1 MKREWN
7 ENVRRIV
14 CALAVSAFAVSL
26 AGAAAKMGKPDPQM
40 KAVLTSLAALH
51 GRPIEK
57 LTPQEA
63 RKQPT
68 PADAVKALL
77 KKQGESTAPEPV
89 GKVEDTTVPGPGGD
103 IPVRVYTPKGDGPFP
118 VIVYYHGGGW
128 VIATIDT
135 YDATP
140 RALVNLTNA
149 VVISV
154 EYRKAPEHKFP
165 AAHEDAYA
173 ALQYVAQN
181 ADKYDGDP
189 KRVAVVGES
198 AGGNMASAVCLL
210 AKQRNGALPIY
221 EVLVYPVASGTL
233 NWPSVQE
240 NANAKPLNKP
250 MLQWF
255 FKYTLNS
262 PDDAKNPLLD
272 LVNADV
278 SGLPPATVVTAQ
290 IDPLRSEGQA
300 YAKHLKDA
308 GIYVRYMN
316 YDGVTHEFFGMSAV
330 VDKAKAAQQFVAD
343 GLKTAFN
350 E

>member
-1 MKREWN
+1 MK
-7 ENVRRIV
+7 NVRRMI
-14 CALAVSAFAVSL
+14 CALTVSAFAVSL
-26 AGAAAKMGKPDPQM
+26 VGAQMMGKPDPQM
-40 KAVLTSLAALH
+40 KAVLTQLVALH
-51 GRPIEK
+51 GKPIEK

-77 KKQGESTAPEPV
+77 KKQGKSAAPEAV
-89 GKVEDTTVPGPGGD
+89 GKVEDATIPGPGGN
-103 IPVRVYTPKGDGPFP
+103 IPIRIYSPGGSGPFP

-128 VIATIDT
+128 VIATNDT

-140 RALVNLTNA
+140 RALVNLTKH
-149 VVISV
+149 VVVSV

-165 AAHEDAYA
+165 VAHEDAYA
-173 ALQYVAQN
+173 ALQYVMQN
-181 ADKYDGDP
+181 ADKYNGDP

-198 AGGNMASAVCLL
+198 AGGNMASAVCLM
-210 AKQRNGALPIY
+210 AKNRNGMMPIY
-221 EVLVYPVASGTL
+221 EGLVYPVASGTL
-233 NWPSVQE
+233 NWPSVKE
-240 NANAKPLNKP
+240 NANAKPLNKA
-250 MLQWF
+250 MLVWF

-308 GIYVRYMN
+308 GIDVRYMN

-330 VDKAKAAQQFVAD
+330 VDKAKEAQQFVAD
-343 GLKTAFN
+343 GLKTAFTK
-350 E
+350 

>member
-1 MKREWN
+1 MKN
-7 ENVRRIV
+7 TRRTIL
-14 CALAVSAFAVSL
+14 ALALGAFAVSL
-26 AGAAAKMGKPDPQM
+26 AGAAERMAQPDPQM
-40 KAVLTSLAALH
+40 KAVLTSFAALH
-51 GRPIEK
+51 PRPIEK

-63 RKQPT
+63 RLQPT

-77 KKQGESTAPEPV
+77 KKQGKSADPEPV
-89 GKVEDTTVPGPGGD
+89 GKVEDTAIPGPGGSV
-103 IPVRVYTPKGDGPFP
+103 PVRVYTPNGSGPFP

-128 VIATIDT
+128 VIATNDT

-154 EYRKAPEHKFP
+154 EYRKAPEYKFP

-181 ADKYDGDP
+181 AEKMGGDP

-198 AGGNMASAVCLL
+198 AGGNMASAVCLM
-210 AKQRNGALPIY
+210 AKQRNGMMPIY
-221 EVLVYPVASGTL
+221 EGLVYPVASGSL
-233 NWPSVQE
+233 DWPSVKE

-255 FKYTLNS
+255 FKHTLNS
-262 PDDAKNPLLD
+262 PDEAKNPLLD
-272 LVNADV
+272 LVHADV

-308 GIYVRYMN
+308 GVDTRYMN

-330 VDKAKAAQQFVAD
+330 VDKAKAAQRFVAD
-343 GLKTAFN
+343 GLKAAFN
-350 E
+350 K